1 MRNSW
6 WWLIGAVG
14 IVGIALSFAL
24 LIERVTVTG
33 AQHALVSQGWQASF
47 SSPVKKDAFEA
58 GKLYV
63 TDSKGSVV
71 DAKIAIENE
80 GRTVRITGL
89 DSGDY
94 IFHVKGSAVEG
105 KLLKALP
112 VREIAFSVH
121 ETIDALTSA
130 EELTSFFK
138 KAKALMSQRQSIIE
152 EISMESSKDDSGGR
166 GGDYS
171 TTNTQVEGVD
181 EGDIVKT
188 DGNYLFTIS
197 DHRDVTITDIRDP
210 QQMRKVATI
219 EMTDRVNPNSLYLH
233 DQLLIVLSDQYEEFE
248 ESTSSERHI
257 RPLHHLTMVRI
268 YDVSNPEQPKLLR
281 EVGTEGYL
289 TGTRMTDGVLYF
301 ITSLHPDFWALREID
316 GAVLRPRVMDSK
328 EAANVSSLPYSDIAI
343 LPGATEPI
351 YSIIT
356 AVDLATPT
364 ESRVETKGYLGG
376 SDQLYM
382 SKEHLYLTTT
392 VYDEIKQSNAQIAVD
407 RMWNPGIGHTEVFKF
422 SLNGTDVVFQQAATL
437 QGTILNQFS
446 MDEYK
451 GYFRVA
457 TTEGNVWDETN
468 QAKNHLFIFDQQM
481 NKVGSITDL
490 APDER
495 IYSAR
500 FMGETAYLVTFRE
513 TDPLFVIDVST
524 PTAPKVMG
532 ELKIPGFS
540 NYLHPLDENHLIGFG
555 YETIAE
561 KNPNGGE
568 PIIRTK
574 GMKLSLFDVSNMSVP
589 KELATEI
596 IGGEGT
602 YSPIQYD
609 HKALFQNRQR
619 QLFGFPVILY
629 EETVKKHELE
639 YKGSGALIYEI
650 SVEKGFSLKGNLV
663 TPKRQDQLYEDWG
676 QQVMRIVYSGDALY
690 AITPTEIRS
699 YTLDTFTPL
708 GNVQIQ

>member
-1 MRNSW
+1 MKKSW
-6 WWLIGAVG
+6 WFLLGAVG
-14 IVGIALSFAL
+14 MVGIAL
-24 LIERVTVTG
+24 LIERVTITG
-33 AQHALVSQGWQASF
+33 AQHALASQGWQASF
-47 SSPVKKDAFEA
+47 SSPVKEEA
-58 GKLYV
+58 VEARKLYV
-63 TDSKGSVV
+63 TDSKGNVV
-71 DAKIAIENE
+71 DAKIEIDNE

-130 EELTSFFK
+130 EDLTSFFK
-138 KAKALMSQRQSIIE
+138 KAKALMSQRQSNRSEFSI
-152 EISMESSKDDSGGR
+152 ESSMDDSGGK
-166 GGDYS
+166 GGGHS

-188 DGNYLFTIS
+188 DGDFLFAIT
-197 DHRDVTITDIRDP
+197 DHRAVTITDIRHP

-219 EMTDRVNPNSLYLH
+219 EMTDQVNPTSLYLH
-233 DQLLIVLSDQYEEFE
+233 DQLLIVLSDQYEEIE
-248 ESTSSERHI
+248 ESTSSERQI
-257 RPLHHLTMVRI
+257 RPLQHMTMARM
-268 YDVSNPEQPKLLR
+268 YDVSNPAQPKLLR
-281 EVGTEGYL
+281 EVGSEGYL
-289 TGTRMTDGVLYF
+289 TGTRMTNGVLYF
-301 ITSLHPDFWALREID
+301 ITSLHPDFWVLREID
-316 GAVLRPRVMDSK
+316 GDVLRPRVMDSK
-328 EAANVSSLPYSDIAI
+328 EATSVSSLPYSDIAI
-343 LPGATEPI
+343 LPGAMDPV
-351 YSIIT
+351 YSVIT

-392 VYDEIKQSNAQIAVD
+392 VYDEVKQSNAEMAVD

-422 SLNGTDVVFQQAATL
+422 SLNGTDVEFQQAAML

-446 MDEYK
+446 MDEYN

-468 QAKNHLFIFDQQM
+468 QAKNHVFIFDQQM
-481 NKVGSITDL
+481 NKVGSLTDL

-513 TDPLFVIDVST
+513 TDPLFVLDVSQ

-574 GMKLSLFDVSNMSVP
+574 GMKLSLFDVSNMSAP

-596 IGGEGT
+596 IGGVGT

-609 HKALFQNRQR
+609 HKALFQHQSLP
-619 QLFGFPVILY
+619 LFGFPVILY
-629 EETVKKHELE
+629 EELAKEHELA
-639 YKGSGALIYEI
+639 YQGSGALIYEV
-650 SVEKGFSLKGNLV
+650 SKESGFSLKGNFV
-663 TPKRQDQLYEDWG
+663 TPQQQGQLYEDWNE
-676 QQVMRIVYSGDALY
+676 QVLRIIYSGDAIY
-690 AITPTEIRS
+690 TIMPTQIRS
-699 YTLDTFTPL
+699 YTLDTFTAL
-708 GNVQIQ
+708 GEIQLQ